1 MLSTVTIAKVI
12 SLAQSQMIPLPPD
25 FLDSLLIEGDESHA
39 VMILML
45 STNIIRI
52 IPTKSS
58 KTLKVVIE
66 VSELSATF
74 LQELGIVFMHSKLK
88 TLYSTGLCFTHDTCV
103 YEAYIDVHDL
113 SLPVDQFKIELAN
126 IKGVSMVN
134 IELLTME

>member
-1 MLSTVTIAKVI
+1 MLSTVTIAKMI

-25 FLDSLLIEGDESHA
+25 FLDSLLTKGDESHA
-39 VMILML
+39 IMILMP

-52 IPTKSS
+52 IPTKSP

-66 VSELSATF
+66 VCELSATF
-74 LQELGIVFMHSKLK
+74 LQELSIVFMHSKLK
-88 TLYSTGLCFTHDTCV
+88 TLYSTGLCFTHDTCM

-113 SLPVDQFKIELAN
+113 SLPVDQLKIELAN
-126 IKGVSMVN
+126 INGVSMVN